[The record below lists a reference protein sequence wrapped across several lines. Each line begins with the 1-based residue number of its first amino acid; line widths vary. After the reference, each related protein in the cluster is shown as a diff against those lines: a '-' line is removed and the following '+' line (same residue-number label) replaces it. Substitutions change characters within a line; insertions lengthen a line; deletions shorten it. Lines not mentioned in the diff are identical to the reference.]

1 MQTAEDELKVSTHN
15 DWDPLKD
22 VIVGTADNARVPTVD
37 VSTMSF
43 SYAAQPIERVRALEG
58 PLPQTIIDEAN
69 EDIEALVTVLKQAGV
84 KVRRPAR
91 IDTSAEIVT
100 PEWRT
105 TGYYLWCPRDLLL
118 PLNNLM
124 IEVPSP
130 MRSRY
135 FETRAYHDLM
145 IEAINDGVEWI
156 AAPKP
161 VLADESFT
169 FHDLSKPTLRD
180 LEPVFD
186 APNIV
191 RVGRDLL
198 YQVSN
203 SGNLLGFK
211 WLKTILEPRG
221 YRLHLAQE
229 IYSFAH
235 FDSTIIPLRPGL
247 VLLNARRVTP
257 QNCPV
262 MFAKWDKI
270 FFDDLAEL
278 ASPASDGSHLLP
290 CSPYIGLNVLSISP
304 QLVCVSRSETG
315 LMKVLER
322 RGITCI
328 PLPMRHARLLS
339 GGFHCAT
346 LDLLRD
352 GTLENYC

>member
-1 MQTAEDELKVSTHN
+1 LKISTHN

-37 VSTMSF
+37 ASTMSF
-43 SYAAQPIERVRALEG
+43 SYASQPIERVRALEG

-69 EDIEALVTVLKQAGV
+69 EDIDALVKVLRQAGIR
-84 KVRRPAR
+84 VRRPAPL
-91 IDTSAEIVT
+91 DTAAEIAT

-105 TGYYLWCPRDLLL
+105 SGWYTWCPRDLLL

-124 IEVPSP
+124 LEVPSA
-130 MRSRY
+130 MRARY
-135 FETRAYHDLM
+135 FETRAYRDVML
-145 IEAINDGVEWI
+145 EAIDDGVEWI

-161 VLADESFT
+161 VLPDESFT
-169 FHDLSKPTLRD
+169 FEDLSRPTLRN

-211 WLKTILEPRG
+211 WLTTVLEPRG
-221 YRLHLAQE
+221 YRLHLAE
-229 IYSFAH
+229 HIYSFAH

-247 VLLNARRVTP
+247 VLLNASRVTP
-257 QNCPV
+257 ENCPAI
-262 MFAKWDKI
+262 FAKWDKI
-270 FFDDLAEL
+270 FFDDMAEL
-278 ASPASDGSHLLP
+278 GRVASHQRQLLP
-290 CSPYIGLNVLSISP
+290 CSPYIGLNVLSLSP
-304 QLVCVSRSETG
+304 ELVCVDRDETS
-315 LMKVLER
+315 LIKVLER
-322 RGITCI
+322 HRITCI

-346 LDLLRD
+346 LDLVRE
-352 GTLENYC
+352 GPLEDYC

>member
-1 MQTAEDELKVSTHN
+1 MKISTHN

-22 VIVGTADNARVPTVD
+22 VIVGSAHNARVPTVD
-37 VSTMSF
+37 ASTMSF
-43 SYAAQPIERVRALEG
+43 SYASQPIERVRALEG
-58 PLPQTIIDEAN
+58 PLPFTVIDEAN
-69 EDIEALVTVLKQAGV
+69 EDIEALVAALKQAGV
-84 KVRRPAR
+84 NVRRPAR
-91 IDTSAEIVT
+91 IDTAAEIVT

-105 TGYYLWCPRDLLL
+105 TGYYTWCPRDLLL
-118 PLNNLM
+118 PLDRLM

-135 FETRAYHDLM
+135 YENRAYRDVML
-145 IEAINDGVEWI
+145 EAIEDGVEWI

-161 VLADESFT
+161 ILADESFS
-169 FHDLSKPTLRD
+169 FENLSEPTLRN

-211 WLKTILEPRG
+211 WLKTVLEPRG
-221 YRLHLAQE
+221 YRLHLAE
-229 IYSFAH
+229 HIYSFAH

-247 VLLNARRVTP
+247 VLLNASRVTP
-257 QNCPV
+257 DNCPRI
-262 MFAKWDKI
+262 FAKWDKI
-270 FFDDLAEL
+270 FFEDMADLRNPPSVA
-278 ASPASDGSHLLP
+278 GHLLP
-290 CSPYIGLNVLSISP
+290 CSPYIGLNLLSISP
-304 QLVCVSRSETG
+304 ELVCVSRNETA
-315 LMKVLER
+315 LMRVLER
-322 RGITCI
+322 HRITCI

-346 LDLLRD
+346 LDLVRA
-352 GTLENYC
+352 GALEDYCQ